1 MSNIIEAEVFV
12 THVFEP
18 KGKYFR
24 FSCKE
29 LVSETNKYG
38 NISGP
43 VALYKKIKKNNTYQI
58 AYHKTEDGYLNL
70 DTLITNIASP
80 ANDTFPVPKPDGI
93 NWPGVMGVVNS
104 MIRTITDSQQL
115 QFWLNIDPKHLSAL
129 TIKSILAQKITDQK
143 VKEGLASPN
152 PADVMSGKRK
162 QKADDIDDEI
172 PDQDE

>member
-1 MSNIIEAEVFV
+1 
-12 THVFEP
+12 
-18 KGKYFR
+18 
-24 FSCKE
+24 
-29 LVSETNKYG
+29 
-38 NISGP
+38 
-43 VALYKKIKKNNTYQI
+43 
-58 AYHKTEDGYLNL
+58 
-70 DTLITNIASP
+70 
-80 ANDTFPVPKPDGI
+80 
-93 NWPGVMGVVNS
+93 MGVVNS